1 MLPVRRGC
9 SSRTEDE
16 RHYRGRL
23 ATPANPQERF
33 EGILQELA
41 HAAFWATHGVGFAY
55 AQQKAGIMAMGD
67 PSRTRS
73 LVATGGLEVRRMEE
87 LPFTWRFED
96 FDGYWRFLHG
106 LA

>member
-16 RHYRGRL
+16 RHYRGFL

-55 AQQKAGIMAMGD
+55 AQQKAGIMAMGSPEGIWPTD
-67 PSRTRS
+67 TDIAGVRVFTRGQN
-73 LVATGGLEVRRMEE
+73 LIK
-87 LPFTWRFED
+87 
-96 FDGYWRFLHG
+96 
-106 LA
+106 